1 VDTISAYAF
10 SEKSIQG
17 FSISFELTQFF
28 SALLFNIYPTPI
40 NTIWQTHQRAP
51 ISLSRIY
58 PSGAK
63 IVTLELVAPPAT

>member
-17 FSISFELTQFF
+17 FSTSFELTQFF
-28 SALLFNIYPTPI
+28 SDSLSNIYPTPI
-40 NTIWQTHQRAP
+40 KTIWQTHQRAP

-58 PSGAK
+58 PSSAK
-63 IVTLELVAPPAT
+63 IVALESGVRPAT